1 MAEKRAVQDWLGF
14 QFLAPIRHFLP
25 FQGTRGTL
33 LGLKGAVSSFSDEI
47 RRRLDL
53 FLGRCNALAV
63 IQFNPQPSLS
73 LLKLNSLAYID
84 RVVAD

>member
-1 MAEKRAVQDWLGF
+1 MAEQRAVQDWLGF
-14 QFLAPIRHFLP
+14 EFLAPTRHFLP
-25 FQGTRGTL
+25 FQGTQGSL
-33 LGLKGAVSSFSDEI
+33 LGLKVAVSSFSDET

-73 LLKLNSLAYID
+73 PLKLKSLAHID
-84 RVVAD
+84 RLVAD